1 MLGTA
6 ANPVAM
12 RGCAFMQAFD
22 GSSGL
27 RVSAAAGFAQV
38 VLPPGIFAAHVPVDR
53 FSFPASRLNAAAES
67 SALRA
72 GIAVL
77 FILVQRMTIDA
88 EGSWPSLENGPL
100 CARTLEFASE

>member
-1 MLGTA
+1 
-6 ANPVAM
+6 
-12 RGCAFMQAFD
+12 
-22 GSSGL
+22 
-27 RVSAAAGFAQV
+27 
-38 VLPPGIFAAHVPVDR
+38 VLPPEFFAAHVPVDR

-88 EGSWPSLENGPL
+88 EGSWRSLENGPV
-100 CARTLEFASE
+100 CTRTLEFASE